1 MADISKVDSPASR
14 ERLTFSSIHSYPPSH
29 PSPLLAFGFELSNL
43 SGNLVSSEQLYLI
56 RASGYRYNIH
66 QERIDRG
73 VLCTGEPEER
83 LHGCGGVLVVR
94 SRMGSTTM
102 VLVTLSA
109 LTTAT
114 IEQKQTKT
122 TKQQRHKI
130 SDGQKATKALVTLSA
145 LTTVTLCHR
154 PSVCLSFS
162 LLPTS

>member
-1 MADISKVDSPASR
+1 MHDIVEERNSRAGSGGLSP
-14 ERLTFSSIHSYPPSH
+14 ERGGILGSVIWT
-29 PSPLLAFGFELSNL
+29 LDLSTSMKYILCYIINL

-56 RASGYRYNIH
+56 GASGYRYNIH

-114 IEQKQTKT
+114 IE
-122 TKQQRHKI
+122 
-130 SDGQKATKALVTLSA
+130 
-145 LTTVTLCHR
+145 
-154 PSVCLSFS
+154 
-162 LLPTS
+162 